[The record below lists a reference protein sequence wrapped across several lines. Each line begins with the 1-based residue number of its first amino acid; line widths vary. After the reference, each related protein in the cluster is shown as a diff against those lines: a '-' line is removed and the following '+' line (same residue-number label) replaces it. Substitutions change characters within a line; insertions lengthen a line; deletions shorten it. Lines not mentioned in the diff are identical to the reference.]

1 MTKNH
6 ENINNKNYIKSDFIK
21 SLIIFNIEKPFLF
34 HMNNLK
40 NNKIILT
47 QNQVKWALQ
56 KYRQE
61 IYPSNEKYLTNIAN
75 IKITLEEN
83 TSLKDI
89 PFCYTYNN
97 LINPEKNNCLEKYA
111 IYTSKFQINMITK
124 VTQIF
129 IDGTFKIAPYGY
141 YQVINI
147 GGYLPQL
154 NKIFPL
160 FFIPT
165 TGKSEFLYEIIFA
178 NIKKIL
184 PDIKSILIK

>member
-6 ENINNKNYIKSDFIK
+6 ENINNKNYIKSGFIK

-61 IYPSNEKYLTNIAN
+61 MYPSNEKYLTNIAN

-165 TGKSEFLYEIIFA
+165 TGKSEFLYEIIYF
-178 NIKKIL
+178 
-184 PDIKSILIK
+184 